1 MIERVLAVVVG
12 GMSVYLG
19 YRLFIKLPEQMDSS
33 GKVVLPGGISVF
45 VSRIGSGVFFS
56 LFGAAV
62 VVVSL
67 QQGLELNLANKASVT
82 AESTEKTADLR
93 VRYMGGSGDSD
104 SAKLDAVRAE
114 ARRTIAEFNKLPTV
128 LASDVPASRRTD
140 VAQAVRDSKLAL
152 MGMVWGADWGD
163 FSKFRNWVDDG
174 ERRGELPRSRLAQA
188 HVGRKAHSR
197 PRHSRFPA

>member
-1 MIERVLAVVVG
+1 MDLLQLRVIERVLAVVVG

-45 VSRIGSGVFFS
+45 VSRIGPGVFFS

-82 AESTEKTADLR
+82 AELTEKTADLR
-93 VRYMGGSGDSD
+93 VRYMGGSGNSD
-104 SAKLDAVRAE
+104 SAKRDAVRAE
-114 ARRTIAEFNKLPTV
+114 ARRTIAELNKLPTV

-163 FSKFRNWVDDG
+163 FSKSG
-174 ERRGELPRSRLAQA
+174 TG
-188 HVGRKAHSR
+188 
-197 PRHSRFPA
+197 

>member
-1 MIERVLAVVVG
+1 MDLLQLRVIERVLAVVVG

-45 VSRIGSGVFFS
+45 VSRIGPGVFFS

-93 VRYMGGSGDSD
+93 VRYMGGSGNFQF
-104 SAKLDAVRAE
+104 RQ
-114 ARRTIAEFNKLPTV
+114 ARCR
-128 LASDVPASRRTD
+128 SRRSSPHD
-140 VAQAVRDSKLAL
+140 R
-152 MGMVWGADWGD
+152 
-163 FSKFRNWVDDG
+163 
-174 ERRGELPRSRLAQA
+174 
-188 HVGRKAHSR
+188 
-197 PRHSRFPA
+197 

>member
-1 MIERVLAVVVG
+1 MDLLQLRVIERVLAVVVG

-45 VSRIGSGVFFS
+45 VSRIGPGVFFS

-104 SAKLDAVRAE
+104 SAKRDAVRAE
-114 ARRTIAEFNKLPTV
+114 ARRTIAELNKLPTV

-140 VAQAVRDSKLAL
+140 VAQAARDSKLAL
-152 MGMVWGADWGD
+152 MGMVWGVDWGD

-174 ERRGELPRSRLAQA
+174 EPDPPGQGFSPDAVKTFRQTRE
-188 HVGRKAHSR
+188 
-197 PRHSRFPA
+197 